1 MRSYPIDRATLL
13 VRLSMLL
20 AAFAAF
26 FAVLIGAFANAEP
39 ARSDISPSPYVAYLS
54 GNEIV
59 IAETQTGDLI
69 YSTGLDARLLPEA
82 DREALLQGIPLAD
95 EAALFRLL
103 EDYGG

>member
-26 FAVLIGAFANAEP
+26 FAVLIGAFTDAEP
-39 ARSDISPSPYVAYLS
+39 VRSVVSPSPYIAYLS
-54 GNEIV
+54 GSEIV
-59 IAETQTGDLI
+59 IAETQTGALV

-82 DREALLQGIPLAD
+82 DQEALAQGIPLAD